1 MHPFLTIDDLET
13 SGRRVLLRADLNVPL
28 HDGEVEDDFRI
39 KASVPAVERLRRGGA
54 VVVVCSH
61 LGRPNGPDPAL
72 SLRPVAERLAELAG
86 VRVVMV
92 DEVVGPAVE
101 RAVGEA
107 RPGEVLMLEN
117 TRFEAGDTSND
128 AELSNRLARLADCFV
143 LDAFGS
149 AHRAHASTVG
159 VAEQIRSAAG
169 PLLVQEV
176 EALSRLLEEPE
187 RPYIVVLGGAKVSD
201 KIGVMRALLPKVDAL
216 LVGGGMCFT
225 LLRAEGYGVGES
237 LVEEDRIGE
246 VRELLEGEHGDRIIL
261 PEDLTVADRMAED
274 ARARVV
280 PATDMPDE
288 GVGLDIGPET
298 ARRFAE
304 VARSAES
311 LFWNGPMGV
320 FEWEPFRAG
329 TELVATGVAGS
340 QGFTVAGGGDT
351 IAALRLL
358 GKERELSHLSTGGGA
373 GLEFLEGKSLP
384 GLAALEKWS
393 RRGS

>member
-1 MHPFLTIDDLET
+1 MHPFLTIDDLELG
-13 SGRRVLLRADLNVPL
+13 GRRVLLRADLNVPL
-28 HDGEVEDDFRI
+28 HEGEVEDDFRI
-39 KASVPAVERLRRGGA
+39 KASLPAIERLRGGGA
-54 VVVVCSH
+54 AVVVCSH
-61 LGRPNGPDPAL
+61 LGRPKGPDPAF

-86 VRVVMV
+86 VRVELM

-101 RAVGEA
+101 KAVGEA
-107 RPGEVLMLEN
+107 GPGEVLMLEN
-117 TRFEAGDTSND
+117 TRFEAGETAND
-128 AELSNRLARLADCFV
+128 ADLSDRLARLADCFV

-159 VAEQIRSAAG
+159 VAERIRSAAG
-169 PLLVQEV
+169 PLVVQEV

-201 KIGVMRALLPKVDAL
+201 KIGVMRALLPKVEAL

-225 LLRAEGYGVGES
+225 LLRAEGYRVGKS
-237 LVEEDRIGE
+237 LVEEARIGQ
-246 VRELLEGEHGDRIIL
+246 VRELLEGELGDRIIL
-261 PEDLTVADRMAED
+261 PEDVIMGDRMAED

-298 ARRFAE
+298 AGRFAA
-304 VARSAES
+304 VARSAQS

-329 TELVATGVAGS
+329 TAQVATGVAGS
-340 QGFTVAGGGDT
+340 RGFTVAGGGDT

-358 GKERELSHLSTGGGA
+358 GKEREISHLSTGGGA
-373 GLEFLEGKSLP
+373 ALEFLEDKSLP

-393 RRGS
+393 PCGS

>member
-1 MHPFLTIDDLET
+1 MHPFLTIDDLELG
-13 SGRRVLLRADLNVPL
+13 GRRVLLRADLNVPL
-28 HDGEVEDDFRI
+28 HEGEVEDDFRI
-39 KASVPAVERLRRGGA
+39 KASLPAIERLRGGGA
-54 VVVVCSH
+54 AVVVCSH
-61 LGRPNGPDPAL
+61 LGRPKGPDPAF

-86 VRVVMV
+86 VRVELM

-101 RAVGEA
+101 KAVGEA
-107 RPGEVLMLEN
+107 GPGEVLMLEN
-117 TRFEAGDTSND
+117 TRFEAGETAND
-128 AELSNRLARLADCFV
+128 ADLSDRLARLADCFV

-159 VAEQIRSAAG
+159 VAERIRSAAG
-169 PLLVQEV
+169 PLVVQEV

-201 KIGVMRALLPKVDAL
+201 KIGVMRALLPKVEAL

-225 LLRAEGYGVGES
+225 LLRAEGYRVGKS
-237 LVEEDRIGE
+237 LVEEARIGQ
-246 VRELLEGEHGDRIIL
+246 VRELLEGELGDRIIL
-261 PEDLTVADRMAED
+261 PEDVTVGDRMAED

-298 ARRFAE
+298 AGRFAA

-329 TELVATGVAGS
+329 TAQVATGVAGS
-340 QGFTVAGGGDT
+340 RGFTVAGGGDT
-351 IAALRLL
+351 IAALRFL
-358 GKERELSHLSTGGGA
+358 GKEREISHLSTGGGA
-373 GLEFLEGKSLP
+373 ALEFLEGKSLP

-393 RRGS
+393 PGGS